1 MGGTGWKERKGDGR
15 DEREKREGKGMGAK
29 TSWRSTLNFLPPP
42 LFITITQ
49 KYPYYTNYESLVL
62 RMQQSGHY

>member
-15 DEREKREGKGMGAK
+15 DEREGRKGKERGGK

-42 LFITITQ
+42 LLMTLHWQ
-49 KYPYYTNYESLVL
+49 
-62 RMQQSGHY
+62 R